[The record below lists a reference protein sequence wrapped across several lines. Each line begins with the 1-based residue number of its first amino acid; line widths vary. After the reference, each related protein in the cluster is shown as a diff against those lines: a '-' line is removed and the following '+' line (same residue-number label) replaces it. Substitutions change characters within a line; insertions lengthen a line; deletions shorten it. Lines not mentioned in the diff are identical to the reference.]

1 MEMRSGTVRD
11 PGLWDKLVNERW
23 GGQQPVLSPE
33 DSIVAAKRL
42 YRQAMGRE
50 WTGRVQLTSGRRYTW
65 VRRGVLYVNPDMPQ
79 ARMRGLRAMIH
90 DISHYAHSRLNP
102 SEAPHSRRQV
112 ALEGR
117 LVTYAINAGWGD
129 GQVRRLG
136 PAPKEKA
143 APEPK
148 PPVDKVVQKHA
159 RMVARRDKYRAE
171 LARLTRLEAKASRE
185 VRDYER
191 RHRGRVPAS

>member
-1 MEMRSGTVRD
+1 MRAGTVRD
-11 PGLWDKLVNERW
+11 PGLWDRLVNERW

-33 DSIVAAKRL
+33 DSIRAAKRL

-50 WTGRVQLTSGRRYTW
+50 WIGPVQLTNGRRYTW
-65 VRRGVLYVNPDMPQ
+65 VRRGVLFVNPDMPQ

-90 DISHYAHSRLNP
+90 DISHFAHARLHP

-112 ALEGR
+112 LLEGR
-117 LVTYAINAGWGD
+117 LVTYAIKMGWGD
-129 GQVRRLG
+129 GAVRKIG
-136 PAPKEKA
+136 PAPRPK
-143 APEPK
+143 PEPAPK

-171 LARLTRLEAKASRE
+171 VERFTRLLAKAERE
-185 VRDYER
+185 VRDYQR
-191 RHRGRVPAS
+191 RHKGRVVPAS